1 MPASLSQLTAQ
12 TVTTPI
18 ALGDDPEAVTV
29 TYRTYA
35 YDRSVERVMR
45 EATEKNAPAEAVVN
59 IFLRVIQAWD
69 LRLGP
74 DDPEPLPL
82 TEDGLDAVPTELLT
96 EIVRLVGEHR
106 NPNPPTGN
114 GSQPR

>member
-1 MPASLSQLTAQ
+1 MPASLSQLTALTN
-12 TVTTPI
+12 TVPI
-18 ALGDDPEAVTV
+18 ALGDDKEAVTV
-29 TYRTYA
+29 TYRTYS

-45 EATEKNAPAEAVVN
+45 EATEKNAPAEGVIA

-74 DDPEPLPL
+74 DDPDPLPL
-82 TEDGLDAVPTELLT
+82 TEDGLEVVPTEVLT
-96 EIVRLVGEHR
+96 EIVKQVGEHR

-114 GSQPR
+114 GSRPR